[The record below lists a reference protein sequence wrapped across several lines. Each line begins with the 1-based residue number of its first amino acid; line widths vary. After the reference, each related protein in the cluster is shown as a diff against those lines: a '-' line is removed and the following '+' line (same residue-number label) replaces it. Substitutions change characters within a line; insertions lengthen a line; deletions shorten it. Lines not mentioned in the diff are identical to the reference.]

1 MCKGNNSKCT
11 WEENDFQ
18 KNVVVLGILK
28 HLQQKGAMKGV
39 TRSTVKGAHS
49 ATNKIWKSADI
60 YQHF

>member
-39 TRSTVKGAHS
+39 TWSTVKGAHS
-49 ATNKIWKSADI
+49 TTK
-60 YQHF
+60 

>member
-18 KNVVVLGILK
+18 KNVVLGILK

-39 TRSTVKGAHS
+39 TRRDCKRGSQC
-49 ATNKIWKSADI
+49 
-60 YQHF
+60 Y

>member
-18 KNVVVLGILK
+18 KNVVLGILK

-39 TRSTVKGAHS
+39 TRALLKGL
-49 ATNKIWKSADI
+49 TMLLGKIWKSADI

>member
-18 KNVVVLGILK
+18 KNVVLGILK

-49 ATNKIWKSADI
+49 ACATK
-60 YQHF
+60 